1 MPAFTGPQRT
11 NFLTNA
17 PQMALSIPQ
26 RAALADEGFVTEL
39 DFLDFDH
46 DTLKQSFKNTRSLNP
61 PVPIPA
67 KSVSRLLLASTAFNY
82 YTDTGRD
89 VTSQNMHYN
98 NVLRGFKLEWDAIT
112 TMSEK
117 DTDAKLPV
125 LSKNSPPLKWCESM
139 KHYLY
144 NTFGVRK
151 IPLTYIIR
159 DSVDVAPEATPAG
172 QQPDPDET
180 YDPLAPGKAYGI
192 SGTVL
197 GDMIARASHS
207 HVLYKSDNAHVYS
220 LIEQAARN
228 STFLST
234 IKPFENRKNGRAA
247 WLALV
252 TAHVGDS
259 KWEQILNENNKW
271 LINAK
276 WNGKKYALETFVA
289 LHRQKYEQMKEASMN
304 VTYQVPTE
312 HTRVGYL
319 LDGIESDSPALHAAI
334 ATVRNDKDLSR
345 QSFDLCVAIL
355 VPSDPFTRNESL
367 KASKNITFSI
377 SGADGSATG
386 QISNNGRGSKT
397 SVDLRWHTAS
407 EFSALSRDEKT
418 ELSNWQRTDD
428 GKKATSDARSQHFK
442 AKKRKNPKVGK
453 KDEKK
458 LRARVAVLEKEKATK
473 EKEAGDTARV
483 SQIAAALSRGP
494 TQGSR
499 AAGADNHG
507 LAREIMGIMARDTS
521 SEGKSK

>member
-1 MPAFTGPQRT
+1 MPTFTAAQRT
-11 NFLTNA
+11 QFLTNN
-17 PQMALSIPQ
+17 PQMALSDDQ
-26 RAALADEGFVTEL
+26 RTALANEGFITEL

-46 DTLKQSFKNTRSLNP
+46 DALKQSFKNTRALNP

-67 KSVSRLLLASTAFNY
+67 KSVTRLLIASTAFSY

-89 VTSQNMHYN
+89 ITPQNMHYN
-98 NVLRGFKLEWDAIT
+98 SVLRGFKIEWDAIT
-112 TMSEK
+112 AMSEK
-117 DTDAKLPV
+117 DADIKLPI
-125 LSKNSPPLKWCESM
+125 LSKNCPPLKWCESM
-139 KHYLY
+139 KHFLY
-144 NTFGVRK
+144 STFGVRK

-159 DSVDVAPEATPAG
+159 DNVDVAPEAPPVG
-172 QQPDPDET
+172 QQPDPDVT
-180 YDPLAPGKAYGI
+180 YDPLVVGKAYGN

-207 HVLYKSDNAHVYS
+207 HVLYKTDNAHVYS

-234 IKPFENRKNGRAA
+234 IKPFENRKNGRGA

-259 KWEQILNENNKW
+259 KWEQILNDNNKW

-289 LHRQKYEQMKEASMN
+289 QHRQKFEQMKEAAQN
-304 VTYQVPTE
+304 VTYQVPNE

-334 ATVRNDKDLSR
+334 ATVRNDKDGSR
-345 QSFDLCVAIL
+345 KNFDEAVAIL
-355 VPSDPFTRNESL
+355 VPSDPFAKNESL
-367 KASKNITFSI
+367 KASKNVSFNI
-377 SGADGSATG
+377 SGAGGSPST
-386 QISNNGRGSKT
+386 QINKNGRGAKT
-397 SVDLRWHTAS
+397 NVDLRWHTAA
-407 EFSALSRDEKT
+407 EFAALSRDEKT
-418 ELSNWQRTDD
+418 ELSAWQRTDD

-442 AKKRKNPKVGK
+442 SKKRKKMAAGNKE
-453 KDEKK
+453 EKK
-458 LRARVAVLEKEKATK
+458 LKARIAALEKDKAK
-473 EKEAGDTARV
+473 VDKEAEDSARV
-483 SQIAAALSRGP
+483 SQIAAALSRQSN
-494 TQGSR
+494 QGSR
-499 AAGADNHG
+499 ASNGDNHS